1 MSNSSII
8 TVKASLTSSSMT
20 RLEWTSSFLRC
31 FEVFS
36 CWRSRTT
43 LGSRS
48 ILQYGQ
54 KAISPFLRV
63 SRRTQGWSICHSG
76 WNLRDFSYSR
86 RHPDIEKKSFRN
98 NKRFWMLNINYACV
112 SYNVKHVPGIE
123 ALSLYVAFS
132 FKICPDTGCFYRRP
146 LKSKMDKK
154 PCSER

>member
-86 RHPDIEKKSFRN
+86 RHPDFETEVWNSVLWI
-98 NKRFWMLNINYACV
+98 LNMNYACV
-112 SYNVKHVPGIE
+112 SYNAEHVSGIC

-132 FKICPDTGCFYRRP
+132 FIICPDTGCFYRRP